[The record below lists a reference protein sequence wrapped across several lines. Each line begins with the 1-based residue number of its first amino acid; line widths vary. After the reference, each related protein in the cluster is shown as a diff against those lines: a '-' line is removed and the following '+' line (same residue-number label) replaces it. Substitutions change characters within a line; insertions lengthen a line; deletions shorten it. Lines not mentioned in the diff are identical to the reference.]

1 MFARA
6 EQWSRF
12 LYFCVTRFISLIL
25 PVALLINSIKLFIMK
40 DFFIKTFRGRQFE
53 FTRVLATSFDPWYH
67 ISVKL
72 DNVDVKYKMHYNK
85 AGDWKITVERL
96 PRLLYSLEEEFSEL
110 LQLNEK
116 PANPD
121 YIRKS

>member
-1 MFARA
+1 
-6 EQWSRF
+6 
-12 LYFCVTRFISLIL
+12 
-25 PVALLINSIKLFIMK
+25 MK

-67 ISVKL
+67 ISVNL

-85 AGDWKITVERL
+85 AGDWKITFERL
-96 PRLLYSLEEEFSEL
+96 PCLLYSLEEEFSEL
-110 LQLNEK
+110 FQLNEK
-116 PANPD
+116 PSNPD

>member
-1 MFARA
+1 
-6 EQWSRF
+6 
-12 LYFCVTRFISLIL
+12 
-25 PVALLINSIKLFIMK
+25 MK

-67 ISVKL
+67 ISVNL
-72 DNVDVKYKMHYNK
+72 DDVNVKYKMHYNK

-121 YIRKS
+121 YFRKG

>member
-1 MFARA
+1 
-6 EQWSRF
+6 
-12 LYFCVTRFISLIL
+12 
-25 PVALLINSIKLFIMK
+25 MK

-67 ISVKL
+67 ISVNL
-72 DNVDVKYKMHYNK
+72 DDVNVKYKMHYNK

-96 PRLLYSLEEEFSEL
+96 PRILYSLEEEFNEL

-116 PANPD
+116 PSSPD
-121 YIRKS
+121 YFRKS

>member
-1 MFARA
+1 
-6 EQWSRF
+6 
-12 LYFCVTRFISLIL
+12 
-25 PVALLINSIKLFIMK
+25 MK

-67 ISVKL
+67 ISVNL
-72 DNVDVKYKMHYNK
+72 DDVNVKYKMHYNK

-96 PRLLYSLEEEFSEL
+96 PRLLYSLEEEFNEL

-121 YIRKS
+121 YFRKG

>member
-1 MFARA
+1 
-6 EQWSRF
+6 
-12 LYFCVTRFISLIL
+12 
-25 PVALLINSIKLFIMK
+25 MK

-67 ISVKL
+67 ISVNL

-116 PANPD
+116 PAKPD
-121 YIRKS
+121 YSSKS